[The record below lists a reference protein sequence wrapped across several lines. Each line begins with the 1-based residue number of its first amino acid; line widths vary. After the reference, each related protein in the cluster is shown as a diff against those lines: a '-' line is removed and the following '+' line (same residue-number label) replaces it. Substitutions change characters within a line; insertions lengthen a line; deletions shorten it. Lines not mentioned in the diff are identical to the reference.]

1 VAGHLWS
8 SLAFQRIR
16 FNGGAP
22 SAQAVVSETGPVSK
36 EAGIRDKT
44 YLNVQALL
52 LRSFQPIR
60 SAFLNAPTRA
70 TRSDRAALKN
80 THLNAQARSSDHIDQ
95 RIEPERLQRLVAVS
109 RRTTWPPQG
118 RSILAE
124 EAGLFNHL
132 RTREKAIGVRAG
144 SNVGADFSRG
154 QKMTENL
161 C

>member
-70 TRSDRAALKN
+70 TRSDRAAFEIRISTRKPAAAIILTN
-80 THLNAQARSSDHIDQ
+80 VSSPNGFSDAWLCHVEQ
-95 RIEPERLQRLVAVS
+95 LGRLRAEVFWL
-109 RRTTWPPQG
+109 RRPAYLT
-118 RSILAE
+118 I
-124 EAGLFNHL
+124 
-132 RTREKAIGVRAG
+132 
-144 SNVGADFSRG
+144 
-154 QKMTENL
+154 
-161 C
+161 